1 MTFSQAILKWRAQY
15 GRSFVWMTGDPY
27 DVWLSEVMLQ
37 QTQASTIAKR
47 FPEFKMAF
55 PDIHALASSSLEQ
68 VMACWAGLG
77 YYRRASNLH
86 AASKMLSAYV
96 KNHGTWP
103 RDIDF
108 WMSLPGVGKSTAHA
122 IVSACFSTKVSIMD
136 ANAQRVI
143 LRYLGVPQATDKEK
157 WAYAEK
163 LVLDVTAGEAKH
175 YNQALMDL
183 GSGLCQIKNPS
194 CSSCPLKSS
203 CSYVKKPFSFEK
215 KAKKKSEETWN
226 FYLVQ
231 QDDGVY
237 LTLRDGSL
245 WSNLWCLPAGSPRGT
260 PVYST
265 QHLLTHKKLE
275 IVVYKGDVSDCSGGQ
290 FFALAD
296 IRAKKVGLPKPI
308 YDFLSTLE

>member
-1 MTFSQAILKWRAQY
+1 MQQTNDPNFTQSDKALDSFAPRILAWFNHS
-15 GRSFVWMTGDPY
+15 GRHDLPWQQHKLDTPDPY
-27 DVWLSEVMLQ
+27 PVWLSEVMLQ

-163 LVLDVTAGEAKH
+163 LVLDVKAGEAKH

-183 GSGLCQIKNPS
+183 GSGLFDN
-194 CSSCPLKSS
+194 
-203 CSYVKKPFSFEK
+203 
-215 KAKKKSEETWN
+215 
-226 FYLVQ
+226 
-231 QDDGVY
+231 
-237 LTLRDGSL
+237 
-245 WSNLWCLPAGSPRGT
+245 SP
-260 PVYST
+260 P
-265 QHLLTHKKLE
+265 
-275 IVVYKGDVSDCSGGQ
+275 
-290 FFALAD
+290 
-296 IRAKKVGLPKPI
+296 
-308 YDFLSTLE
+308 